1 MGEAGGQTQI
11 QPDSIIRVP
20 GQSKEELFTAIARSA
35 ALLIEEIDGAT
46 IEAALWERENLL
58 STRLDDHVAMPHAQL
73 RGTTRSAVIVA
84 VCPDGIVYDGN
95 LAGPV
100 NLVVSVIGDPAS
112 HLATLSRVAR
122 ALNAPARLDRIVAA
136 ATRGD
141 TSSVL
146 SLLAQQESPE
156 GHTDGTQQARS
167 TRVWMKSLELAR
179 AVGARCVLLHAS
191 ASQSKR
197 FQVPD
202 EFAADVFVITP
213 DDLGMPHQAAYRFTG
228 GVSVALLY
236 ALTENRVRQ
245 DDIVVAVSSSD
256 RSGVLDTIQ
265 VTDVSAAFKLF
276 FSVSREL
283 SMEASTQRVMLRV
296 VELVVEIADEGRE
309 GKPVGAL
316 FVVGDTDAVRPHC
329 QQMLMNPFKGYD
341 PEHRNVLDP
350 GLTETVKEL
359 SRIDGAFVVTD
370 SGVIESAGTY
380 LRVDADVE
388 DLPSGL
394 GARHAAAA
402 AITAVSE
409 AVAIAV
415 SESTR
420 QVSIFRHGRRILVL

>member
-1 MGEAGGQTQI
+1 MEDAVGQTQI
-11 QPDSIIRVP
+11 QPDSIIRVL
-20 GQSKEELFTAIARSA
+20 GQNKEELFSAIAKSA
-35 ALLIEEIDGAT
+35 ALLIEGIDRAT

-73 RGTTRSAVIVA
+73 GGTTRSAVIVA

-122 ALNAPARLDRIVAA
+122 ALNAPTRLDRIVAA

-141 TSSVL
+141 TSAVL
-146 SLLAQQESPE
+146 SHLAHQESPE
-156 GHTDGTQQARS
+156 GHADGTQQARS
-167 TRVWMKSLELAR
+167 TRVWMKSLELAH

-228 GVSVALLY
+228 GVSIALLY

-256 RSGVLDTIQ
+256 RSGLLDTIQ

>member
-1 MGEAGGQTQI
+1 MNDSGTQTLI
-11 QPDSIIRVP
+11 RPDAIVRVA
-20 GQSKEELFTAIARSA
+20 GQSKEALFTTIAESA
-35 ALLIEEIDGAT
+35 ALLIAEVDRLS
-46 IEAALWERENLL
+46 IESGLWDREKLL
-58 STRLDDHVAMPHAQL
+58 STRLDDHVAMPHAQIA
-73 RGTTRSAVIVA
+73 GTSDSAVVVA
-84 VCPDGIVYDGN
+84 VCPDGIIYDGN

-100 NLVVSVIGDPAS
+100 HLVVSVIGDPAS

-122 ALNAPARLDRIVAA
+122 ALHDPIRLEWLVAA
-136 ATRGD
+136 AKDGD
-141 TSSVL
+141 TSEVL
-146 SLLAQQESPE
+146 SILANQESLE
-156 GHTDGTQQARS
+156 GHADGTRQVRA
-167 TRVWMKSLELAR
+167 TRVWMKTLELAR

-191 ASQSKR
+191 NAQSKR
-197 FQVPD
+197 YQVPE

-213 DDLGMPHQAAYRFTG
+213 DDLGMPHQAAYRFAS

-236 ALTENRVRQ
+236 ALTEGRVGQ
-245 DDIVVAVSSSD
+245 DDVVVAVSSSD
-256 RSGVLDTIQ
+256 RSGILDTIQ
-265 VTDVSAAFKLF
+265 VTDVSAAFRLF

-283 SMEASTQRVMLRV
+283 SMDASTQRVMLRV
-296 VELVVEIADEGRE
+296 VELVAEIADEGRE

-316 FVVGDTDAVRPHC
+316 FVVGDSDAVLQHC

-350 GLTETVKEL
+350 GLSETIKEL
-359 SRIDGAFVVTD
+359 SRIDGAFIVTD
-370 SGVIESAGTY
+370 AGMIESAGTY
-380 LRVDADVE
+380 LRVDADIE

-420 QVSIFRHGRRILVL
+420 QVSIFRHGRRVLVL